1 MLGLLPFVEDP
12 DLSVSAARATS
23 ATLARPPTPLVGTK
37 SQVCP
42 KIFLDGSP
50 YGQMLNDTA
59 IINHLVHELLV
70 TDGARMGEVAL
81 VPVLAPLQG
90 SVVAK
95 LLPTLLADIP
105 ATFLFT
111 KHQRAKDG

>member
-1 MLGLLPFVEDP
+1 M
-12 DLSVSAARATS
+12 T
-23 ATLARPPTPLVGTK
+23 TL
-37 SQVCP
+37 
-42 KIFLDGSP
+42 IE
-50 YGQMLNDTA
+50 
-59 IINHLVHELLV
+59 HLVHELLV
-70 TDGARMGEVAL
+70 TNGARMRVVPL

-95 LLPTLLADIP
+95 LFPTLLADVP

>member
-1 MLGLLPFVEDP
+1 MVI
-12 DLSVSAARATS
+12 
-23 ATLARPPTPLVGTK
+23 
-37 SQVCP
+37 C
-42 KIFLDGSP
+42 I
-50 YGQMLNDTA
+50 YDTA
-59 IINHLVHELLV
+59 IIHHLVHELLV

-90 SVVAK
+90 SVVAE
-95 LLPTLLADIP
+95 LLATFLADIP